1 MPRGQWWWRSL
12 VLGLL
17 NFAALFVLIHLASQ
31 LLPTSVAAS
40 VMALAPIVLALL
52 AIPLLGQR
60 PTAYVLLGAVVGVI
74 GVGLLVGL
82 GRTAVDLLGVAA
94 SLVALLLSSLGA
106 ILTTR
111 WKDETPLVATTSWQL
126 LAGGVSLLLVAVAVE
141 GPPPAMTA
149 TNVLAYAVVAVGATA
164 VAFLC
169 WFGGLRHLQA
179 GTVGLI
185 GLLNPVTGVL
195 LGVVLADEI
204 LAPLQ
209 WIGMALVGV
218 ALVLGRG
225 GVRGRSRWL

>member
-1 MPRGQWWWRSL
+1 MSWGATYFLTRHYLPEGAPLWSAAFRALPAGLLLLLVARRMPRGQWWWRSL

-17 NFAALFVLIHLASQ
+17 NFAAFFVLIHLASQ

-149 TNVLAYAVVAVGATA
+149 TNVLAYAVVA
-164 VAFLC
+164 
-169 WFGGLRHLQA
+169 
-179 GTVGLI
+179 
-185 GLLNPVTGVL
+185 
-195 LGVVLADEI
+195 DEI

>member
-1 MPRGQWWWRSL
+1 M
-12 VLGLL
+12 LGLL
-17 NFAALFVLIHLASQ
+17 NFAAFFVLIHLASQ

-141 GPPPAMTA
+141 GPPPAMIA

>member
-1 MPRGQWWWRSL
+1 
-12 VLGLL
+12 VLRLL
-17 NFAALFVLIHLASQ
+17 NFAAFFVLIHLASQ

-141 GPPPAMTA
+141 GPPPAMIA
-149 TNVLAYAVVAVGATA
+149 TNVLAYAVV
-164 VAFLC
+164 
-169 WFGGLRHLQA
+169 
-179 GTVGLI
+179 
-185 GLLNPVTGVL
+185 
-195 LGVVLADEI
+195 ADEI

>member
-12 VLGLL
+12 VIGLL
-17 NFAALFVLIHLASQ
+17 NFAAFFVLIHLASQ

-141 GPPPAMTA
+141 GPPPAMIA
-149 TNVLAYAVVAVGATA
+149 TNVLAYAVV
-164 VAFLC
+164 
-169 WFGGLRHLQA
+169 
-179 GTVGLI
+179 
-185 GLLNPVTGVL
+185 
-195 LGVVLADEI
+195 ADEI

>member
-17 NFAALFVLIHLASQ
+17 NFAAFFVLIYLAAQ